1 MSLPRTILRSAHI
14 ADLDRLWNLDRSG
27 DPGSSYWLTDR
38 LLESLILIAL
48 SLHPPNLANTA
59 NAGLISLGLLGS
71 SHRIARYS
79 MANRGDKVMVVN
91 VFESKPATWLS
102 LRFCSFNSCKRFFQK

>member
-1 MSLPRTILRSAHI
+1 MSFPRTKLRPAHI

-27 DPGSSYWLTDR
+27 DPGSSYWLTDT
-38 LLESLILIAL
+38 LLESLIGL
-48 SLHPPNLANTA
+48 SLHPANLANTA

-71 SHRIARYS
+71 GHRIARYS

-91 VFESKPATWLS
+91 VFESKPATWVS
-102 LRFCSFNSCKRFFQK
+102 LRFCSYNCCKRFFQK